1 MMNKIKTNPTFAAT
15 FYFILTWIG
24 FPVAAL
30 ATSQLRN
37 ITFAAA
43 ASRPYLIT
51 IFALGSIISA
61 FQMYFKTKNHK
72 GLL

>member
-1 MMNKIKTNPTFAAT
+1 MMNKIKTNPTLAAT

-30 ATSQLRN
+30 AVSLLRDT
-37 ITFAAA
+37 TFAAA

-51 IFALGSIISA
+51 IFTTGSIISA
-61 FQMYFKTKNHK
+61 FRMYFKAKN
-72 GLL
+72 LDR